1 MTEDP
6 MAYAKAML
14 DTHPDPPG
22 GGSGVDPAAIARCAE
37 ACAECAQLS
46 TMCADACLGEPT
58 ALEMRSCIRSD
69 LDCADVCAATARVV
83 ARQTAF
89 DTAVVRTLVAACAE
103 ICGASAEEC
112 ERHAAH
118 HAHCR
123 ICGEATRRCQQA
135 CEQLMLALA

>member
-1 MTEDP
+1 
-6 MAYAKAML
+6 MAYARAML
-14 DTHPDPPG
+14 DTHPGPLG
-22 GGSGVDPAAIARCAE
+22 GGSGVDPEAIARCIE

-46 TMCADACLGEPT
+46 TMCADACLGEPSVQ
-58 ALEMRSCIRSD
+58 EMLSCIRSD

-89 DTAVVRTLVAACAE
+89 DRTVVRTLVSACAE
-103 ICGASAEEC
+103 ICGTSAEER

-118 HAHCR
+118 HEHCR